1 MHMRNRLFQVASAT
15 TIALVVALSMAVLAA
30 QSQSGTKAQAQPG
43 TKKALPQT
51 TTSTDAAIKDSAE
64 RFKKSVELKNYTV
77 PKKPWG
83 EPDLSGVWLTATY
96 TRLQRPTEL
105 GDKEFYTE
113 DEAIAEYKKAA
124 ESDAEVDPRTVHY
137 DWKEYAMDAWQGGAT
152 PNLRTSLIVEP
163 KNGRL
168 PPLVP
173 EAQQRRAAAAAAAR
187 QQDPMLGI
195 RTFGNLYTRCVLGL
209 GAIPLVRG
217 GMPGADS
224 AAAAAGV
231 TAEAYF
237 FQSPGYLTIVMQS
250 NNDVR
255 IIPTDGKRP
264 HIPSQVRQWLGDSR
278 GHWEG
283 NTLVVETTNFND
295 PKPATHFLGATES
308 IQLVERFTRI
318 GPNTIRYQYT
328 VTDPKTW
335 TTPWSVDSTMPRVD
349 PSMIYEFACHEQ
361 NYGLINV
368 VTGTQIRFRE
378 GVRDLRGNGAPE

>member
-1 MHMRNRLFQVASAT
+1 MRTRILWVTTALTGAT
-15 TIALVVALSMAVLAA
+15 VVVALSMAVLV
-30 QSQSGTKAQAQPG
+30 AQAPSG
-43 TKKALPQT
+43 GKKTLPQT
-51 TTSTDAAIKDSAE
+51 ATSTDAAIKASEDA
-64 RFKKSVELKNYTV
+64 FKKSLELKNYTV

-96 TRLQRPTEL
+96 TRLQRPEEL
-105 GDKEFYTE
+105 GDKEFFTE
-113 DEAIAEYKKAA
+113 AEAIAEYKKAA

-152 PNLRTSLIVEP
+152 PNLRTSLIVDP

-168 PPLVP
+168 PPLTP
-173 EAQQRRAAAAAAAR
+173 EAQQRRAAAAAAAK

-209 GAIPLVRG
+209 GALPLVRG

-231 TAEAYF
+231 TAEAFF
-237 FQSPGYLTIVMQS
+237 FQSPGYVTIVMQS

-255 IIPTDGKRP
+255 IIPTDNRA
-264 HIPSQVRQWLGDSR
+264 HAPSQVRQWLGDSR

-295 PKPATHFLGATES
+295 PKPAAHFLGSTDSLS
-308 IQLVERFTRI
+308 IVERFTRV
-318 GPNTIRYQYT
+318 GPNTMRYQYT
-328 VTDPKTW
+328 VTDPRTW
-335 TTPWSVDSTMPRVD
+335 TRPWSVDATMPRID

-378 GVRDLRGNGAPE
+378 GTRDLRGNGAPE

>member
-1 MHMRNRLFQVASAT
+1 MRNRILWVTTALTGAT
-15 TIALVVALSMAVLAA
+15 VVALSMAVLV
-30 QSQSGTKAQAQPG
+30 AQAPSG
-43 TKKALPQT
+43 GKKTLPQT
-51 TTSTDAAIKDSAE
+51 ATSTDAAIKASEDA
-64 RFKKSVELKNYTV
+64 FKKSLELKNYTV

-96 TRLQRPTEL
+96 TRLQRPEEL
-105 GDKEFYTE
+105 GDKEFFTE
-113 DEAIAEYKKAA
+113 AEAIAEYKKAA

-152 PNLRTSLIVEP
+152 PNLRTSLIVDP

-168 PPLVP
+168 PPLTP
-173 EAQQRRAAAAAAAR
+173 EAQQRRAAAAAAAK

-209 GAIPLVRG
+209 GALPLVRG

-231 TAEAYF
+231 TAEAFF
-237 FQSPGYLTIVMQS
+237 FQSPGYVTIVMQS

-255 IIPTDGKRP
+255 IIPTDNRA
-264 HIPSQVRQWLGDSR
+264 HAPSQVRQWLGDSR

-295 PKPATHFLGATES
+295 PKPAAHFLGSTDSLS
-308 IQLVERFTRI
+308 IVERFTRV
-318 GPNTIRYQYT
+318 GPNTMRYQYT
-328 VTDPKTW
+328 VTDPRTW
-335 TTPWSVDSTMPRVD
+335 TRPWSVDATMPRID

-378 GVRDLRGNGAPE
+378 GTRDLRGNGAPE

>member
-1 MHMRNRLFQVASAT
+1 MRNRMLR
-15 TIALVVALSMAVLAA
+15 IWGALTCAVVVATSMAVVTA
-30 QSQSGTKAQAQPG
+30 QSQTGT
-43 TKKALPQT
+43 KALPQVA
-51 TTSTDAAIKDSAE
+51 TSTDAAIKASADA
-64 RFKKSVELKNYTV
+64 FKKSLELKTYTV

-96 TRLQRPTEL
+96 TRLQRPEAL

-113 DEAIAEYKKAA
+113 EEAIAEFKKAA

-152 PNLRTSLIVEP
+152 PNLRTSLIVDP

-187 QQDPMLGI
+187 QLDPMLGVK
-195 RTFGNLYTRCVLGL
+195 TFGNLYTRCVLGL

-231 TAEAYF
+231 TAEAFF

-255 IIPTDGKRP
+255 IIPTTGKP
-264 HIPSQVRQWLGDSR
+264 HVPSQVRQWLGDSR

-283 NTLVVETTNFND
+283 NTLVVETTNFFD
-295 PKPATHFLGATES
+295 PKPATNFLGSTDQ
-308 IQLVERFTRI
+308 IQLVERFTRV
-318 GPNTIRYQYT
+318 GPNTMRYQYT
-328 VTDPKTW
+328 VSDPKTW
-335 TTPWSVDSTMPRVD
+335 TRPWSVDTTMPRID

-368 VTGTQIRFRE
+368 VTGTQIRYRE
-378 GVRDLRGNGAPE
+378 GTRDLRGNGAPE

>member
-1 MHMRNRLFQVASAT
+1 MRNRILWVTTALTGAT
-15 TIALVVALSMAVLAA
+15 VVALSMAVLV
-30 QSQSGTKAQAQPG
+30 AQAPSG
-43 TKKALPQT
+43 GKKTLPQT
-51 TTSTDAAIKDSAE
+51 ATSTDAAIKASEDA
-64 RFKKSVELKNYTV
+64 FKKSLELKNYTV

-96 TRLQRPTEL
+96 TRLQRPEEL
-105 GDKEFYTE
+105 GDKEFFTE
-113 DEAIAEYKKAA
+113 AEAIAEYKKAA

-152 PNLRTSLIVEP
+152 PNLRTSLIVDP

-168 PPLVP
+168 PPLTP
-173 EAQQRRAAAAAAAR
+173 EAQQRRAAAAAAAK

-209 GAIPLVRG
+209 GALPLVRG

-231 TAEAYF
+231 TAEAFF
-237 FQSPGYLTIVMQS
+237 FQSPGYVTIVMQS

-255 IIPTDGKRP
+255 IIPTDNRA
-264 HIPSQVRQWLGDSR
+264 HAPSQVRQWLGDSR

-295 PKPATHFLGATES
+295 PKPAAHFLGSTDSLS
-308 IQLVERFTRI
+308 IVERFTRV
-318 GPNTIRYQYT
+318 GPNTMRYQYT
-328 VTDPKTW
+328 VTDPRTW
-335 TTPWSVDSTMPRVD
+335 TRPWSVDTTMPRID

-378 GVRDLRGNGAPE
+378 GTRDLRGNGAPE

>member
-1 MHMRNRLFQVASAT
+1 MRNRMLWIAGAAALATVAS
-15 TIALVVALSMAVLAA
+15 LSMTVLL
-30 QSQSGTKAQAQPG
+30 AQAPSG

-51 TTSTDAAIKDSAE
+51 ATSTDAAIKASADA
-64 RFKKSVELKNYTV
+64 FKKSVELKNYTV

-96 TRLQRPTEL
+96 TRLQRPEEL
-105 GDKEFYTE
+105 GDKEFFTE
-113 DEAIAEYKKAA
+113 EEAIAEYKKAA

-152 PNLRTSLIVEP
+152 PNLRTSLIVDP

-168 PPLVP
+168 PPPVP
-173 EAQQRRAAAAAAAR
+173 EAQQRRAAAGAAAR
-187 QQDPMLGI
+187 QLDPMLGVK
-195 RTFGNLYTRCVLGL
+195 TFGNLYTRCVLGL

-224 AAAAAGV
+224 AATAAGV
-231 TAEAYF
+231 TAEAFF

-255 IIPTDGKRP
+255 IIPTDNRP
-264 HIPSQVRQWLGDSR
+264 HVPSQVRQWLGDSR

-283 NTLVVETTNFND
+283 NTLVVETTNFFD
-295 PKPATHFLGATES
+295 PKPATNFLGSTDQL
-308 IQLVERFTRI
+308 QLVERFTRV
-318 GPNTIRYQYT
+318 GPNTMRYQYT

-335 TTPWSVDSTMPRVD
+335 TRPWSVESSMPRVD

>member
-1 MHMRNRLFQVASAT
+1 MRNRILWVSTALTGAT
-15 TIALVVALSMAVLAA
+15 VVALSMAVLV
-30 QSQSGTKAQAQPG
+30 AQAPA
-43 TKKALPQT
+43 TAKKALPQT
-51 TTSTDAAIKDSAE
+51 ATSTDAAIKASEDA
-64 RFKKSVELKNYTV
+64 FKKSLELKNYTV

-96 TRLQRPTEL
+96 TRLQRPQEL
-105 GDKEFYTE
+105 GDKEFFTE
-113 DEAIAEYKKAA
+113 AEAIAEYKKAA

-152 PNLRTSLIVEP
+152 PNLRTSLIVDP

-168 PPLVP
+168 PPLTP
-173 EAQQRRAAAAAAAR
+173 EAQQRRAAAAAAAK
-187 QQDPMLGI
+187 QQDPMLGV

-209 GAIPLVRG
+209 GALPLVRG

-231 TAEAYF
+231 TAEAFF
-237 FQSPGYLTIVMQS
+237 FQSPGYVTIVMQS

-255 IIPTDGKRP
+255 IIPTDNRA
-264 HIPSQVRQWLGDSR
+264 HAPSQVRQWLGDSR

-283 NTLVVETTNFND
+283 NTLVVESTNFND
-295 PKPATHFLGATES
+295 PKPATHFLGSTDSLS
-308 IQLVERFTRI
+308 IVERFTRV
-318 GPNTIRYQYT
+318 GPNTMRYQYT

-335 TTPWSVDSTMPRVD
+335 TRPWSVDTTMPRID

-378 GVRDLRGNGAPE
+378 GTRDLRGNGAPE

>member
-1 MHMRNRLFQVASAT
+1 MRMRTRILWVTTALTGAT
-15 TIALVVALSMAVLAA
+15 VVVALSMAVLV
-30 QSQSGTKAQAQPG
+30 AQAPSG
-43 TKKALPQT
+43 GKKTLPQT
-51 TTSTDAAIKDSAE
+51 ATSTDAAIKASEDA
-64 RFKKSVELKNYTV
+64 FKKSLELKNYTV

-96 TRLQRPTEL
+96 TRLQRPEEL
-105 GDKEFYTE
+105 GDKEFFTE
-113 DEAIAEYKKAA
+113 AEAIAEYKKAA

-152 PNLRTSLIVEP
+152 PNLRTSLIVDP

-168 PPLVP
+168 PPLTP
-173 EAQQRRAAAAAAAR
+173 EAQQRRAAAAAAAK

-209 GAIPLVRG
+209 GALPLVRG

-231 TAEAYF
+231 TAEAFF
-237 FQSPGYLTIVMQS
+237 FQSPGYVTIVMQS

-255 IIPTDGKRP
+255 IIPTDNRA
-264 HIPSQVRQWLGDSR
+264 HAPSQVRQWLGDSR

-295 PKPATHFLGATES
+295 PKPAAHFLGSTDSLS
-308 IQLVERFTRI
+308 IVERFTRV
-318 GPNTIRYQYT
+318 GPNTMRYQYT
-328 VTDPKTW
+328 VTDPRTW
-335 TTPWSVDSTMPRVD
+335 TRPWSVDATMPRID

-378 GVRDLRGNGAPE
+378 GTRDLRGNGAPE

>member
-1 MHMRNRLFQVASAT
+1 MRNRMIRIASTLTA
-15 TIALVVALSMAVLAA
+15 AAVMALSMAVLL
-30 QSQSGTKAQAQPG
+30 AQAPSG
-43 TKKALPQT
+43 KKPLPKT
-51 TTSTDAAIKDSAE
+51 TTDTEAAIKAAAE
-64 RFKKSVELKNYTV
+64 AFKKETALKTYTI
-77 PKKPWG
+77 PKTPWG
-83 EPDLSGVWLTATY
+83 DPDLRGVWNTATY
-96 TRLQRPTEL
+96 TRLQRPAEL
-105 GDKEFYTE
+105 GNKAFYTE
-113 DEAIAEYKKAA
+113 EEAIAEYKKAA

-152 PNLRTSLIVEP
+152 PNLRTSLIVSP

-168 PPLVP
+168 PSLVP
-173 EAQQRRAAAAAAAR
+173 EAQQRRAAAAASAR
-187 QQDPMLGI
+187 QLDPMLGVK
-195 RTFGNLYTRCVLGL
+195 TFGNLYTRCVLGL

-224 AAAAAGV
+224 AATAAGV
-231 TAEAYF
+231 TAEAFF

-255 IIPTDGKRP
+255 IIPTDNSRP
-264 HIPSQVRQWLGDSR
+264 HVASQVRQYLGDSR

-283 NTLVVETTNFND
+283 NTLVVETTNFFD
-295 PKPATHFLGATES
+295 PKPATNFLGSTDQL
-308 IQLVERFTRI
+308 QLVERFTRV

-335 TTPWSVDSTMPRVD
+335 TQPWSVDTTMPRID

-378 GVRDLRGNGAPE
+378 GVHDLRGNGAPE

>member
-1 MHMRNRLFQVASAT
+1 MRNRMLWMAGAAT
-15 TIALVVALSMAVLAA
+15 LATVMSLSMTVLL
-30 QSQSGTKAQAQPG
+30 AQAPSG

-51 TTSTDAAIKDSAE
+51 TTSTDAAIKASADA
-64 RFKKSVELKNYTV
+64 FKKSVELKNYTV
-77 PKKPWG
+77 PKKSWG
-83 EPDLSGVWLTATY
+83 EPDISGVWLTATY

-113 DEAIAEYKKAA
+113 EEAIAEYKKAA

-152 PNLRTSLIVEP
+152 PNLRTSLIVDP

-168 PPLVP
+168 PPLTP
-173 EAQQRRAAAAAAAR
+173 EAQQRRQAAAAAAR
-187 QQDPMLGI
+187 QMDPMLGVK
-195 RTFGNLYTRCVLGL
+195 TFGNLYTRCVLGL

-224 AAAAAGV
+224 AATAAGV
-231 TAEAYF
+231 TAEAFF
-237 FQSPGYLTIVMQS
+237 FQSPGYVTIVMQS

-255 IIPTDGKRP
+255 IIPTDNRP
-264 HIPSQVRQWLGDSR
+264 HVPSPVRQWLGDSR

-283 NTLVVETTNFND
+283 NTLVVETTNFFD
-295 PKPATHFLGATES
+295 PKPATNFQGSTDQL
-308 IQLVERFTRI
+308 QLVERFTRV
-318 GPNTIRYQYT
+318 GPNTMRYQYT

-335 TTPWSVDSTMPRVD
+335 TRPWSVDTTMPRVD

>member
-1 MHMRNRLFQVASAT
+1 MRMRNRILWVTTALTGAT
-15 TIALVVALSMAVLAA
+15 VVALSMAVLV
-30 QSQSGTKAQAQPG
+30 AQAPSG
-43 TKKALPQT
+43 GKKTLPQT
-51 TTSTDAAIKDSAE
+51 ATSTDAAIKASEDA
-64 RFKKSVELKNYTV
+64 FKKSLELKNYTV

-96 TRLQRPTEL
+96 TRLQRPEEL
-105 GDKEFYTE
+105 GDKEFFTE
-113 DEAIAEYKKAA
+113 AEAIAEYKKAA

-152 PNLRTSLIVEP
+152 PNLRTSLIVDP

-168 PPLVP
+168 PPLTP
-173 EAQQRRAAAAAAAR
+173 EAQQRRAAAAAAAK
-187 QQDPMLGI
+187 QQDPMLGV

-209 GAIPLVRG
+209 GALPLVRG

-231 TAEAYF
+231 TAEAFF
-237 FQSPGYLTIVMQS
+237 FQSPGYVTIVMQS

-255 IIPTDGKRP
+255 IIPTDNRA
-264 HIPSQVRQWLGDSR
+264 HAPSQVRQWLGDSR

-283 NTLVVETTNFND
+283 NTLVVESTNFND
-295 PKPATHFLGATES
+295 PKPATHFLGSTDSLS
-308 IQLVERFTRI
+308 IVERFTRV
-318 GPNTIRYQYT
+318 GPNTMRYQYT

-335 TTPWSVDSTMPRVD
+335 TRPWSVDTTMPRID

-378 GVRDLRGNGAPE
+378 GTRDLRGNGAPE

>member
-1 MHMRNRLFQVASAT
+1 MRNRILWVTTALTGAT
-15 TIALVVALSMAVLAA
+15 VVALSMAVLV
-30 QSQSGTKAQAQPG
+30 AQAPSG
-43 TKKALPQT
+43 GKKTLPQT
-51 TTSTDAAIKDSAE
+51 ATSTDAAIKASEDA
-64 RFKKSVELKNYTV
+64 FKKSLELKNYTV

-96 TRLQRPTEL
+96 TRLQRPEEL
-105 GDKEFYTE
+105 GDKEFFTE
-113 DEAIAEYKKAA
+113 AEAIAEYKKAA

-152 PNLRTSLIVEP
+152 PNLRTSLIVDP

-168 PPLVP
+168 PPLTP
-173 EAQQRRAAAAAAAR
+173 EAQQRRAAAAAAAK
-187 QQDPMLGI
+187 QQDPMLGV

-209 GAIPLVRG
+209 GALPLVRG

-231 TAEAYF
+231 TAEAFF
-237 FQSPGYLTIVMQS
+237 FQSPGYVTIVMQS

-255 IIPTDGKRP
+255 IIPTDNRA
-264 HIPSQVRQWLGDSR
+264 HAPSQVRQWLGDSR

-283 NTLVVETTNFND
+283 NTLVVESTNFND
-295 PKPATHFLGATES
+295 PKPATHFLGSTDSLS
-308 IQLVERFTRI
+308 IVERFTRV
-318 GPNTIRYQYT
+318 GPNTMRYQYT

-335 TTPWSVDSTMPRVD
+335 TRPWSVDTTMPRID

-378 GVRDLRGNGAPE
+378 GTRDLRGNGAPE

>member
-1 MHMRNRLFQVASAT
+1 MRTRILWVTTALTGAT
-15 TIALVVALSMAVLAA
+15 VVVALSMAVLV
-30 QSQSGTKAQAQPG
+30 AQAPSG
-43 TKKALPQT
+43 GKKTLPQT
-51 TTSTDAAIKDSAE
+51 ATSTDAAIKASEDA
-64 RFKKSVELKNYTV
+64 FKKSLELKNYTV

-96 TRLQRPTEL
+96 TRLQRPEEL
-105 GDKEFYTE
+105 GDKEFFTE
-113 DEAIAEYKKAA
+113 AEAIAEYKKAA

-152 PNLRTSLIVEP
+152 PNLRTSLIVDP

-168 PPLVP
+168 PPLTP
-173 EAQQRRAAAAAAAR
+173 EAQQRRAAAAAAAK
-187 QQDPMLGI
+187 QQDPMLGV

-209 GAIPLVRG
+209 GALPLVRG

-231 TAEAYF
+231 TAEAFF
-237 FQSPGYLTIVMQS
+237 FQSPGYVTIVMQS

-255 IIPTDGKRP
+255 IIPTDNRA
-264 HIPSQVRQWLGDSR
+264 HAPSQVRQWLGDSR

-283 NTLVVETTNFND
+283 NTLVVESTNFND
-295 PKPATHFLGATES
+295 PKPATHFLGSTDSLS
-308 IQLVERFTRI
+308 IVERFTRV
-318 GPNTIRYQYT
+318 GPNTMRYQYT

-335 TTPWSVDSTMPRVD
+335 TRPWSVDTTMPRID

-378 GVRDLRGNGAPE
+378 GTRDLRGNGAPE

>member
-1 MHMRNRLFQVASAT
+1 MRMRKRILWVTTALTGAT
-15 TIALVVALSMAVLAA
+15 VVALSMSVLV
-30 QSQSGTKAQAQPG
+30 AQAPAG
-43 TKKALPQT
+43 GKKALPQT
-51 TTSTDAAIKDSAE
+51 ATSTDAAIKASEDA
-64 RFKKSVELKNYTV
+64 FKKSLELKNYTV

-96 TRLQRPTEL
+96 TRLQRPEEL
-105 GDKEFYTE
+105 GEKEFFTE
-113 DEAIAEYKKAA
+113 AEAIAEYKKAA

-152 PNLRTSLIVEP
+152 PNLRTSLIVDP

-168 PPLVP
+168 PPLTP
-173 EAQQRRAAAAAAAR
+173 EAQQRRAAAAAAAK

-209 GAIPLVRG
+209 GALPLVRG

-231 TAEAYF
+231 TAEAFF
-237 FQSPGYLTIVMQS
+237 FQSPGYVTIVMQS

-255 IIPTDGKRP
+255 IIPTDNRA
-264 HIPSQVRQWLGDSR
+264 HAPSQVRQWLGDSR

-295 PKPATHFLGATES
+295 PKPAAHFLGSTDSLS
-308 IQLVERFTRI
+308 IVERFTRV
-318 GPNTIRYQYT
+318 GPNTMRYQYT
-328 VTDPKTW
+328 VTDPRTW
-335 TTPWSVDSTMPRVD
+335 TRPWSVDATMPRID

-378 GVRDLRGNGAPE
+378 GTRDLRGNGAPE